1 MTPTYFSVPVRW
13 CGSVFVNRFDSV
25 SVRRCGS
32 YVLFVRRFGSDMLF
46 VRRCGSYIFLRVR
59 EMV

>member
-1 MTPTYFSVPVRW
+1 MPVRW